1 MLSTLEDAG
10 GPLKAYELLGQL
22 KAQGVKAPMTVYRA
36 LDRLEG
42 RGMVHKLDGLGAFVV
57 CQHGEPHAMQAFLV
71 CDGCAGVSEVVS
83 QRTVPLDRDVIERVA
98 TDSGFT
104 ASSARL
110 EIRGHCRTAAEV
122 WKLRRTSPE
131 RPLRRRRPAR
141 PAPPGAPRPC
151 PRRLGTRPAWRRD
164 RRSAPA

>member
-1 MLSTLEDAG
+1 MSTTPGTDMVDSREGARHRAAPTDTPLTRNEALVLGTLEGAG
-10 GPLKAYELLGQL
+10 GPLKAYELLAAL

-42 RGMVHKLDGLGAFVV
+42 RGMVHKVDGLSAFVV
-57 CQHGEPHAMQAFLV
+57 CTQGQPHAMQAFLV

-83 QRTVPLDRDVIERVA
+83 QRTVPLDQAVIERVA

-110 EIRGHCRTAAEV
+110 EIRGHC
-122 WKLRRTSPE
+122 KDC
-131 RPLRRRRPAR
+131 
-141 PAPPGAPRPC
+141 G
-151 PRRLGTRPAWRRD
+151 
-164 RRSAPA
+164 

>member
-1 MLSTLEDAG
+1 MSTMPRTDMTSSREAQRQGPREPQPRTAPTGTPLTRNEALVLSTLEEAG
-10 GPLKAYELLGQL
+10 APLKAYELLGQL

-83 QRTVPLDRDVIERVA
+83 QRTVPLDREVIERVA

-110 EIRGHCRTAAEV
+110 EIRGHC
-122 WKLRRTSPE
+122 KDCS
-131 RPLRRRRPAR
+131 
-141 PAPPGAPRPC
+141 
-151 PRRLGTRPAWRRD
+151 
-164 RRSAPA
+164 